1 MQTLFSD
8 PEIHIKDRK
17 TVEEKITN
25 FRLENLQIVA
35 DFDSTI
41 TQDNGHTSWSLF
53 SKSGLM
59 SGEYCKERDSYFDFY
74 YPYEIDATL
83 TFEKKDKLMREW
95 WQKHLELF
103 IKYKL
108 NISVIDIII
117 QDNSFFDF
125 RYWME
130 EFLELSVIKNIPF
143 IILSA
148 WLTNTINEFL
158 TFWEVNFFNVHVVS
172 NELKFDE
179 EWFCIWINKD
189 VIIHSENKDEHD
201 MPAHIKELVSW
212 KKDIIL
218 LGDSLGDV
226 KMIDEN
232 LRKNALKIW
241 FISEKKMSSKDK
253 FMDNFDIVIESNDDS
268 FWVPEMILDL
278 IK

>member
-125 RYWME
+125 RYGME

-148 WLTNTINEFL
+148 GLTNTINEFL

-179 EWFCIWINKD
+179 EGFCIGINKD

-201 MPAHIKELVSW
+201 MPAHIKELVSG

-232 LRKNALKIW
+232 LRKNALKIG

-268 FWVPEMILDL
+268 FGVPEMILDL

>member
-17 TVEEKITN
+17 TVEEKIAN
-25 FRLENLQIVA
+25 FRLANLQIVA

-59 SGEYCKERDSYFDFY
+59 PEEYCKERDSYFDFY
-74 YPYEIDATL
+74 YPYEIDSTL

-95 WQKHLELF
+95 WEKHLELF

-108 NISVIDIII
+108 NISVIDNII
-117 QDNSFFDF
+117 QDDSFFDF

-148 WLTNTINEFL
+148 WLTNTIDEFL
-158 TFWEVNFFNVHVVS
+158 TFREVNFFNVHVVS
-172 NELKFDE
+172 NELKFNE

-201 MPAHIKELVSW
+201 MPAHIKELVKW
-212 KKDIIL
+212 KKDIML
-218 LGDSLGDV
+218 LGDSLSDV

-241 FISEKKMSSKDK
+241 FISEKKMPSKDK
-253 FMDNFDIVIESNDDS
+253 FMESFDIVIESNDDS

-278 IK
+278 IR